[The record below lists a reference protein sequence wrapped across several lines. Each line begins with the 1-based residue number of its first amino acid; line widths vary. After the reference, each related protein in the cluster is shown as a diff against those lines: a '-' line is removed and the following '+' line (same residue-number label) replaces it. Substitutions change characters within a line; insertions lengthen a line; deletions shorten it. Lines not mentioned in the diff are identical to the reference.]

1 MTNVFNVFEEPWLLL
16 IVAGVAFMGVFIFR
30 DILPTKGKWVFWV
43 APTFIASLAITLDY
57 LVQTDNEKIA
67 TVIRKAVRAVE
78 REDVNAI
85 APLISED
92 YKDSFNGS
100 KKELVWHCRQRLSEP
115 IIEKNVLRIVSLK
128 VQGDDADAVFSV
140 RTVFD
145 PKGPIYSSVQ
155 MMLFKFQAEFQKQGD
170 KWLFSKVELIE
181 IDMHPADW
189 HNITGADA
197 LD

>member
-16 IVAGVAFMGVFIFR
+16 IVAVVAFMGVFIFR
-30 DILPTKGKWVFWV
+30 DVLPRKGKWVFWV
-43 APTFIASLAITLDY
+43 APIFIASLAIALDY
-57 LVQTDNEKIA
+57 FVQTDNEKVA
-67 TVIRKAVRAVE
+67 TVIRKAVRAVQ

-100 KKELVWHCRQRLSEP
+100 KEELVWHCRQRLSEP

-128 VQGDDADAVFSV
+128 VTGGDTDAVFTV

-145 PKGPIYSSVQ
+145 PKGPIYGFVQ